1 MSTQQFQVHLVRVDR
16 SRNMC
21 RFYRV
26 SIEPTLFGDYAVGRG
41 WGRVGSRGRLRIDLF
56 AEQSQALQ
64 HFLDMVRQKRGRGYK
79 PRPLQDGSIH

>member
-1 MSTQQFQVHLVRVDR
+1 MSTQQFQVHLVRVDN

-26 SIEPTLFGDYAVGRG
+26 SIEPTLFGDYAVERG
-41 WGRVGSRGRLRIDLF
+41 WGRVGGRGRLRIDLF

-64 HFLDMVRQKRGRGYK
+64 HFLDMVRQKRGRGYQ
-79 PRPLQDGSIH
+79 PSPLRDARIH

>member
-16 SRNMC
+16 SRNMY
-21 RFYRV
+21 RFYSV
-26 SIEPTLFGDYAVGRG
+26 SVEPTLFGDYAVARG

-64 HFLDMVRQKRGRGYK
+64 HFLDMVRQKRGRGYQ
-79 PRPLQDGSIH
+79 PLSLHNASIN